1 MAIGMP
7 VGRMPNIS
15 RQENWPQILVLQE
28 EGALPLDAGIENG
41 KSQDCQSSMQT
52 KQEGLV

>member
-15 RQENWPQILVLQE
+15 RQENWPRILVLQE
-28 EGALPLDAGIENG
+28 EGALPLDGGIENG